1 MPIVPDPA
9 PGIDPGEVQDVIRAL
24 AELSS
29 NQRAAVLLSDLE
41 GMPAREVAML
51 LGIAA
56 ATVRVHRFRGRRR
69 LRELL
74 GVEEV
79 VDD

>member
-1 MPIVPDPA
+1 
-9 PGIDPGEVQDVIRAL
+9 
-24 AELSS
+24 
-29 NQRAAVLLSDLE
+29 VLLSDLE